1 MTEISFS
8 ALDSTLNNS
17 ASFFSTL
24 PLRSLPAPDPQA
36 LDIQAYVWFSCPS
49 CSLPSALCA
58 CARREEVL

>member
-8 ALDSTLNNS
+8 ALDSTLNSS

-24 PLRSLPAPDPQA
+24 PRRSLPAPDPQA
-36 LDIQAYVWFSCPS
+36 LDVQAYVWFSCPS